1 VKGRWGLGRRG
12 DVEGMRKDEAEAD
25 TLMKLQRKNKVAVV
39 ETREGDRG
47 RSCLLSLS
55 RATSAIWNIAR
66 TASTLLYNE
75 PHNSPP
81 GISMLVLEI

>member
-12 DVEGMRKDEAEAD
+12 DVEGMGKDEAEAD
-25 TLMKLQRKNKVAVV
+25 TLMKLERKNKVAVV
-39 ETREGDRG
+39 EKREGDRG

-75 PHNSPP
+75 PHNSSP

>member
-12 DVEGMRKDEAEAD
+12 DVEGMGKDEAEAD

-47 RSCLLSLS
+47 RSCVSLS

-66 TASTLLYNE
+66 TAFTLLYNE

-81 GISMLVLEI
+81 EISMLVLDI